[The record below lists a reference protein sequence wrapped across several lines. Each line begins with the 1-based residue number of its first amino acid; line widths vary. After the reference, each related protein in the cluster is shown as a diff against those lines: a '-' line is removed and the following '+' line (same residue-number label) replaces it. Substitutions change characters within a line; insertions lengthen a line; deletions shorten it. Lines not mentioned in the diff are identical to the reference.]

1 MTGTPCRLTGI
12 DRQKPYRLALQL
24 PQNIAL
30 AARNKPTIAGNNTS
44 YGVGSGI
51 AKAVRKGVN
60 VGWPAP
66 LR

>member
-1 MTGTPCRLTGI
+1 M
-12 DRQKPYRLALQL
+12 PYRLALQL

-51 AKAVRKGVN
+51 AKAVRKGVCGLAC
-60 VGWPAP
+60 VTCARFQRFSDF
-66 LR
+66 LRRD